1 MKDHLES
8 SIFGD
13 RDDRRRRVEDPVDSV
28 DHVERADRRDQFEQG
43 DQFEQVGY
51 LHSEHAEQGE
61 QGEQGVESVEFVERA
76 DRPRRP
82 PRGGGRSHGSSMPS
96 RLRRTVVIL
105 VALAVMVGGAGVALN
120 ALRPMFSGFGGA
132 AAQPIDFAGPGTGSV
147 KVKVPQGSG
156 GSAIASLLVSQGV
169 IKSRQAFIEAA
180 TADRR
185 SAGIQPGVY
194 TLRKQMTAA
203 DALAM
208 LVEPSNRVIT
218 RVTVP
223 EGLWAAEVYAKLS
236 QQTGIPVAQYAAAAK
251 NGKALG
257 LPSSAKGNVEGYLF
271 PASYEFDP
279 ESTAAD
285 QLKQMVGETMKRLKA
300 LEIPPAEMER
310 VLILASL
317 VEGEA
322 RTEADRGKV
331 ARVIENRLDDGEIL
345 GMDST
350 VNYIFKK
357 RGVPTVE
364 MLDSNSAYNTRK
376 FGGLPPGP
384 ISNPGESAIK
394 AAANPPKA
402 DWYYFTTVNLCT
414 GETKFAETASEHQ
427 RNVEEFNTW
436 RQTTGGKC

>member
-13 RDDRRRRVEDPVDSV
+13 RDDRRRRVDDPEGPV
-28 DHVERADRRDQFEQG
+28 DHVEHGEQG
-43 DQFEQVGY
+43 EPFEQVGY
-51 LHSEHAEQGE
+51 LERSEHSDQGE
-61 QGEQGVESVEFVERA
+61 PGVDFVERA

-82 PRGGGRSHGSSMPS
+82 ARGGSRSRGSSMPS
-96 RLRRTVVIL
+96 RLRRTIVIL

-120 ALRPMFSGFGGA
+120 VLRPMFSGFGGGA
-132 AAQPIDFAGPGTGSV
+132 ADQPIDFAGPGTGSV
-147 KVKVPQGSG
+147 KVKVAQGSG

-203 DALAM
+203 DALAV

-236 QQTGIPVAQYAAAAK
+236 QQTSIPVAQYAAAAK

-271 PASYEFDP
+271 PASYEFDR
-279 ESTAAD
+279 ESTPTD

-300 LEIPPAEMER
+300 LGIPPADMER
-310 VLILASL
+310 LLILASL
-317 VEGEA
+317 IEGEA

-364 MLDSNSAYNTRK
+364 MLDSNSQYNTRK

-394 AAANPPKA
+394 AAANPPKG

-414 GETKFAETASEHQ
+414 GETKFARTASDHQ

-436 RQTTGGKC
+436 RETTGGKC